1 MILNILVSLFTSIY
15 EVGSSADTHCLK
27 NTISAGVF
35 ASQSMSESKVIGLEE
50 KLYPQIQNYQDVRL
64 VSPDCLRYT
73 KHNYY
78 GHLEIIITN
87 ENINLQM
94 ILREVIKIFLNS
106 NFY

>member
-64 VSPDCLRYT
+64 GPSWDNNNQR
-73 KHNYY
+73 KHQFADDSKGGN
-78 GHLEIIITN
+78 
-87 ENINLQM
+87 
-94 ILREVIKIFLNS
+94 
-106 NFY
+106 